1 VWRET
6 RLVVTVSRRLA
17 FGISVL
23 QPPLFSNSN
32 LTKQKQG
39 DTMNKIKSTLF
50 LAIFI
55 AITATTT
62 LAADGQI
69 PIGGRTASEID
80 KTTTATIITAT
91 EPNNETPFEISDYL
105 WTFASIVGQLKF

>member
-1 VWRET
+1 
-6 RLVVTVSRRLA
+6 
-17 FGISVL
+17 
-23 QPPLFSNSN
+23 
-32 LTKQKQG
+32 
-39 DTMNKIKSTLF
+39 MNKIKSTLF

-69 PIGGRTASEID
+69 IIMRPDSEPT

-91 EPNNETPFEISDYL
+91 EPKNEIPFEISDYL
-105 WTFASIVGQLKF
+105 WTFVGVINQFKF